1 MPTTFSSRKFKQE
14 TNQALKAT
22 KHGPV
27 LITKHGYPAYVL
39 LTISEYK
46 KITDDGTSIVD
57 LLAIPGIADIDFDPA
72 LLSGDLYRRHF

>member
-1 MPTTFSSRKFKQE
+1 
-14 TNQALKAT
+14 
-22 KHGPV
+22 V